1 MRPQI
6 YGFWF
11 SKWTWIQM
19 GVAENCISVYI
30 YIYHTITQ
38 TQRAGEREIY
48 IYIYMIYVY
57 YIFNII
63 YTYIYTEIIKLNSPI
78 SIGKLISN
86 NNVMGSLFSDI
97 FRQTQMSQMSVMK
110 HDYRFLDTQLDEI
123 QNSCGQWS
131 VFF

>member
-1 MRPQI
+1 MKAATRPQI

-19 GVAENCISVYI
+19 GVAENCISVYT

-38 TQRAGEREIY
+38 TQRAGEREREIY
-48 IYIYMIYVY
+48 ILY
-57 YIFNII
+57 NII
-63 YTYIYTEIIKLNSPI
+63 YIYTEIIKLKSAI
-78 SIGKLISN
+78 SIGKLIPN

>member
-1 MRPQI
+1 MWLKI
-6 YGFWF
+6 VYL
-11 SKWTWIQM
+11 
-19 GVAENCISVYI
+19 CISI
-30 YIYHTITQ
+30 FTIQ
-38 TQRAGEREIY
+38 LRKHRERERERERD
-48 IYIYMIYVY
+48 IYMIYVY

>member
-1 MRPQI
+1 
-6 YGFWF
+6 
-11 SKWTWIQM
+11 M
-19 GVAENCISVYI
+19 GVAENCISVYT

-38 TQRAGEREIY
+38 TQRAGEREREIY
-48 IYIYMIYVY
+48 IYILYNIY
-57 YIFNII
+57 I
-63 YTYIYTEIIKLNSPI
+63 YIYTEIIKLKSAI